1 MRDETKGAAE
11 RRQNIATA
19 EGRGFRLGKTN
30 FAGCALSRL
39 HSQPLIAPAGAKDF
53 FKRDSLSPLTGLV
66 FPR

>member
-1 MRDETKGAAE
+1 MGAPTPL
-11 RRQNIATA
+11 ID
-19 EGRGFRLGKTN
+19 GLGWRAVALA
-30 FAGCALSRL
+30 FAAAHFSDGCALSRL